1 VIAVIG
7 SSAVCLLI
15 AGLLAGKASA
25 QSPPA
30 LQTKTASAGSP
41 APVGIPRDLARFRAQ
56 QLKDV
61 RYELSFTITPKSDFV
76 SGHEE
81 LRFVQNADD
90 LHPSKPTPGSPGTP
104 DRGVLPEWLDFREGS
119 ISSLMVNGQPA
130 STEIQNGH
138 VELPAKLLKLHENV
152 VVIDFKAPV
161 APAGKAITRFEDKDD
176 GSEYIYTLFVPMDAD
191 MAFPCFDQPDLKA
204 RFKLRVDSPVEWT
217 VISNGLGKVTEVLFG
232 GSNGV
237 RRTEFTETQP
247 ISTYLFAF
255 AAGPFQKVH
264 DTPGLPGLYV
274 RKSKLQKAEAEAES
288 VQQITADGIKYLS
301 DYFAQPFPFP
311 KYDMVM
317 IPGFAYGGM
326 EHAGATFLREE
337 SILFRTAPTHSD
349 RLNRDI
355 LLLHE
360 LTHQWFGD
368 LVTMRWFDDLWLK
381 EGFAQYMAYHALN
394 SLKPNENV
402 WKRFY
407 QAIKPAAYA
416 IDSTEGT
423 TPIYQDI
430 PNLKDAKSAYGA
442 IVYSKAP
449 GVIKQLAFVVGDDQ
463 FRDGL
468 RLYLKE
474 HAYANAEWGDL
485 VKALERTSKKPLGAW
500 ADAWIKRRGM
510 PQVDVAWNCGTKG
523 DLTTTRIGMAQ
534 KDVLDEGGLW
544 PIATKVL
551 VNYGRTE
558 TQTRIEWKTA
568 KTEFITGKGG
578 ECPRYVFA
586 NYQDEAY
593 GRFLLDPVSR
603 KAVMAELGSMNDV
616 FKRTLLWGSLWDSVR
631 EAEMDPREYIDL
643 ALRNLPTEKDE
654 SLAQSIIGRTITALH
669 RYVSPEVRAQ
679 LAPKMEELAA
689 DQMLQSA
696 SQDMRITWFRALRGV
711 AETEKARGQ
720 LKDMLSGKLTVP
732 GVELRPLDRWN
743 IVESLIAQNDPDA
756 KAILAAEEKRD
767 PSGDGK
773 KYAYMAAAARPD
785 AETKKH
791 YFDEYLHDASRP
803 EDWIEISLGS
813 FNWWNQSD
821 LTLPYLGPSL
831 DALPQVKRERKI
843 FFMLAWLNAFIGGQ
857 QSAAAQKQVHDFLNT
872 AALDKDL
879 WLKILEVVDELDRTV
894 KIRAKYR

>member
-1 VIAVIG
+1 MLTMRNGQFRATIFRLILLFLVVV
-7 SSAVCLLI
+7 SA
-15 AGLLAGKASA
+15 AWA
-25 QSPPA
+25 QS
-30 LQTKTASAGSP
+30 ASPG

-61 RYELSFTITPKSDFV
+61 RYQLSYTITPKADSIT
-76 SGHEE
+76 GHEE
-81 LRFVQNADD
+81 LRFVQKADD
-90 LHPSKPTPGSPGTP
+90 
-104 DRGVLPEWLDFREGS
+104 RGLVPEWLDFHEGS
-119 ISSLMVNGQPA
+119 ISSLTVNGQAA

-138 VELPAKLLKLHENV
+138 IELPAKLLTLDENV
-152 VVIDFKAPV
+152 VLIDFKAPV

-176 GSEYIYTLFVPMDAD
+176 GSEYIYTLFVPMDAE

-204 RFKLRVDSPVEWT
+204 KFQLTVTVPEDWT
-217 VISNGLGKVTEVLFG
+217 VISNTQPLGVG
-232 GSNGV
+232 GGIGPGNTGARSN
-237 RRTEFTETQP
+237 EFAETKP

-264 DTPGLPGLYV
+264 ETPGLPGLYV
-274 RKSKLQKAEAEAES
+274 RKSKLQKAEAEAEA

-311 KYDMVM
+311 KYDMVL

-381 EGFAQYMAYHALN
+381 EGFAQFMAYHALN

-416 IDSTEGT
+416 IDSTQGT

-474 HAYANAEWGDL
+474 HAYANAEWSDL
-485 VKALERTSKKPLGAW
+485 VRALERTSQKQLGSW

-510 PQVDVAWNCGTKG
+510 PQVDVEWACETKG
-523 DLTTTRIGMAQ
+523 DSTRTRISLTQ
-534 KDVLDEGGLW
+534 RDVLDEDGLW

-551 VNYGRTE
+551 VNYGQAE

-568 KTEFITGKGG
+568 KTEFVTGKGG
-578 ECPRYVFA
+578 DCPRYVFA

-603 KAVMAELGSMNDV
+603 KAVMAELGSMTDV
-616 FKRTLLWGSLWDSVR
+616 FERTLLWGSLWDSVR

-643 ALRNLPTEKDE
+643 SLRNLPTEQDE
-654 SLAQSIIGRTITALH
+654 LLAQSIIGRTITALH
-669 RYVSPEVRAQ
+669 RYVSPEVRGQ
-679 LAPKMEELAA
+679 LAPEMETLAA
-689 DQMLQSA
+689 DQMLQSP

-711 AETEKARGQ
+711 AETAKARGQ
-720 LKDMLSGKLTVP
+720 LKDILTGKLIVP

-743 IVESLIAQNDPDA
+743 IVEALVAQNDSDA
-756 KAILAAEEKRD
+756 PAA
-767 PSGDGK
+767 STGG
-773 KYAYMAAAARPD
+773 A
-785 AETKKH
+785 
-791 YFDEYLHDASRP
+791 
-803 EDWIEISLGS
+803 
-813 FNWWNQSD
+813 N
-821 LTLPYLGPSL
+821 LTLRFPTLVRRWMPC
-831 DALPQVKRERKI
+831 RR
-843 FFMLAWLNAFIGGQ
+843 
-857 QSAAAQKQVHDFLNT
+857 
-872 AALDKDL
+872 
-879 WLKILEVVDELDRTV
+879 
-894 KIRAKYR
+894 

>member
-1 VIAVIG
+1 MG
-7 SSAVCLLI
+7 SSNLRLQLAALL
-15 AGLLAGKASA
+15 GFLVLQSA
-25 QSPPA
+25 AAAFAQ
-30 LQTKTASAGSP
+30 
-41 APVGIPRDLARFRAQ
+41 APEGIPRDLARLRAQ

-61 RYELSFTITPKSDFV
+61 RYQLSYTITPKADSV
-76 SGHEE
+76 AGHEE
-81 LRFVQNADD
+81 LRFVQNAD
-90 LHPSKPTPGSPGTP
+90 

-119 ISSLMVNGQPA
+119 ISRLAVNGQSAP
-130 STEIQNGH
+130 TTIQNGH
-138 VELPAKLLKLHENV
+138 IELPAKLLKLEENV
-152 VVIDFKAPV
+152 VEIDFTASV
-161 APAGKAITRFEDKDD
+161 AAAGKAITRFEDKDD

-204 RFKLRVDSPVEWT
+204 KFQLSLDMPPDWT
-217 VISNGLGKVTEVLFG
+217 AISNTRGNTFVMHSLEEGKVRAEKTLLFA
-232 GSNGV
+232 
-237 RRTEFTETQP
+237 ETQP

-255 AAGPFQKVH
+255 AAGPFKKVH
-264 DTPGLPGLYV
+264 DAPGLPGLYV
-274 RKSKLQKAEAEAES
+274 RKSKLEKAEAEAPA

-394 SLKPNENV
+394 ALKPDENV

-416 IDSTEGT
+416 IDSTKGT
-423 TPIYQDI
+423 TPIYQEI

-449 GVIKQLAFVVGDDQ
+449 GVMKQLAFVIGDDQ

-474 HAYANAEWGDL
+474 HAYANAEWSDL
-485 VKALERTSKKPLGAW
+485 VRALERTSKKPLGEW

-510 PQVDVAWNCGTKG
+510 PQVDVEWSCDREGG
-523 DLTTTRIGMAQ
+523 ESLVHVRLTQ
-534 KDVLDEGGLW
+534 HDVLGTGDLW
-544 PIATKVL
+544 PIATKV
-551 VNYGRTE
+551 VIAGGDNDATSRAEWQTE
-558 TQTRIEWKTA
+558 MTRFA
-568 KTEFITGKGG
+568 VDYRHP
-578 ECPRYVFA
+578 CPSYVFA
-586 NYQDEAY
+586 NSEDEAY
-593 GRFLLDPVSR
+593 GRFLLDPFSR
-603 KAVMAELGSMNDV
+603 KVVMKELGGINDV
-616 FKRTLLWGSLWDSVR
+616 FERTLLWGSLWDSVR

-643 ALRNLPTEKDE
+643 ALRSLPAEKDE

-669 RYVSPEVRAQ
+669 RYIPPEIRVQ
-679 LAPKMEELAA
+679 LVPKMEALAA
-689 DQMLQSA
+689 EQMLHS
-696 SQDMRITWFRALRGV
+696 SEPDMRITWFRALRGV
-711 AETEKARGQ
+711 AETAKARGQ
-720 LKDMLSGKLTVP
+720 LKDMLSSKLVVP

-743 IVESLIAQNDPDA
+743 MVASLVALNDPEA
-756 KAILAAEEKRD
+756 EAVLAAEEKRD

-773 KYAYMAAAARPD
+773 KYSYMAAAARPQ
-785 AETKKH
+785 EQTKKT
-791 YFDEYLHDASRP
+791 YFDEYLHNRSRP
-803 EDWIEISLGS
+803 EDWVEQSLGS
-813 FNWWNQSD
+813 FNYWNQAE
-821 LTLPYLGPSL
+821 LTFAYLRPAL

-857 QSAAAQKQVHDFLNT
+857 QSAAAQKQVHEFLES

-879 WLKILEVVDELDRTV
+879 KLKILEVVDELDRTV
-894 KIRAKYR
+894 KIRQKYK

>member
-1 VIAVIG
+1 MLTMRNGQFRATIFRLILFFLVVV
-7 SSAVCLLI
+7 SA
-15 AGLLAGKASA
+15 AWA
-25 QSPPA
+25 QS
-30 LQTKTASAGSP
+30 ASPG
-41 APVGIPRDLARFRAQ
+41 APVGIPRDLARLRAQ

-61 RYELSFTITPKSDFV
+61 RYQLSFTITPKADFIT
-76 SGHEE
+76 GHEE
-81 LRFVQNADD
+81 LRFVQNADN
-90 LHPSKPTPGSPGTP
+90 H
-104 DRGVLPEWLDFREGS
+104 GVLPEWLDFREGS
-119 ISSLMVNGQPA
+119 IGSLTVNGQVA

-138 VELPAKLLKLHENV
+138 IELPAKLLTLDENV
-152 VVIDFKAPV
+152 VLIDFKAPV

-176 GSEYIYTLFVPMDAD
+176 GSEYIYTLFVPMDAE

-204 RFKLRVDSPVEWT
+204 KFKLSVTAPQDWT
-217 VISNGLGKVTEVLFG
+217 VISNTDGHETMSENTGAAG
-232 GSNGV
+232 QH
-237 RRTEFTETQP
+237 RIEFTETKP

-255 AAGPFQKVH
+255 AAGPFQKVN

-274 RKSKLQKAEAEAES
+274 RKSKLQKAEAEAEA

-311 KYDMVM
+311 KYDMVL

-381 EGFAQYMAYHALN
+381 EGFAQFMAYHALN

-416 IDSTEGT
+416 IDSTQGT

-474 HAYANAEWGDL
+474 HAYANAEWSDL
-485 VKALERTSKKPLGAW
+485 VRALERTSQKQLGSW

-510 PQVDVAWNCGTKG
+510 PQVDVEWACETKG
-523 DLTTTRIGMAQ
+523 DSTRTRITVSQ
-534 KDVLDEGGLW
+534 RDVLDEGGLW
-544 PIATKVL
+544 PVATKIL
-551 VNYGRTE
+551 VNYGKTE

-568 KTEFITGKGG
+568 KTEFVTGKGG
-578 ECPRYVFA
+578 DCPRYVFA

-603 KAVMAELGSMNDV
+603 KAVMAELGSMTDV
-616 FKRTLLWGSLWDSVR
+616 FERTLLWGSLWDSVR

-643 ALRNLPTEKDE
+643 ALRNLPTEQDE
-654 SLAQSIIGRTITALH
+654 LLAQSIIGRTITALH
-669 RYVSPEVRAQ
+669 RYVSPETRAQ
-679 LAPKMEELAA
+679 LVPKMETLAA
-689 DQMLQSA
+689 DQMLQSP

-711 AETEKARGQ
+711 AETAKARGQ
-720 LKDMLSGKLTVP
+720 LKDILTGKLIVP

-743 IVESLIAQNDPDA
+743 IVEALVAQNDSDA
-756 KAILAAEEKRD
+756 PAVLAAEEKRD

-785 AETKKH
+785 AESKKH
-791 YFDEYLHDASRP
+791 YFDEYLHDTSRP

-813 FNWWNQSD
+813 FNWWSQSD
-821 LTLPYLGPSL
+821 ITLPYLGPAL

-872 AALDKDL
+872 ATMDKDL
-879 WLKILEVVDELDRTV
+879 NLKILEVVDELDRTV
-894 KIRAKYR
+894 KIRGKYR